1 LLFNESNMN
10 SLYPLKFHPVFK
22 DKLWGGDKIKTVLG
36 LDYGNLPNCGEAWVI
51 SGYSDNVSVV
61 QNGFL
66 QGNDLNELISIYMGD
81 LVGDSVYEQFGDEF
95 PLLLKFIDAHDWLS
109 IQVHPDDEL
118 AQKRQMPNGKTEM
131 WYILQADKDAKLIT
145 GFKEKIDSETYLK
158 YLIENKLPEILN
170 YETVDAGDVFFLPAG
185 RVHATGPGILL
196 AEIQQSSDATYRIY
210 DWDRIDDAGKKRELH
225 TSDALDAID
234 YSIPIHYKTRY
245 ATSKNRTATL
255 VNSPY
260 FTTNL
265 LEFDQPITKNLEEM
279 DSFVIYMCVEG
290 SGKIAWDGGTIEIK
304 MGEAALI
311 PNIVEEIF
319 LIPSGTSKLL
329 EVYIP

>member
-1 LLFNESNMN
+1 
-10 SLYPLKFHPVFK
+10 
-22 DKLWGGDKIKTVLG
+22 
-36 LDYGNLPNCGEAWVI
+36 
-51 SGYSDNVSVV
+51 
-61 QNGFL
+61 
-66 QGNDLNELISIYMGD
+66 
-81 LVGDSVYEQFGDEF
+81 
-95 PLLLKFIDAHDWLS
+95 
-109 IQVHPDDEL
+109 
-118 AQKRQMPNGKTEM
+118 
-131 WYILQADKDAKLIT
+131 
-145 GFKEKIDSETYLK
+145 
-158 YLIENKLPEILN
+158 
-170 YETVDAGDVFFLPAG
+170 
-185 RVHATGPGILL
+185 
-196 AEIQQSSDATYRIY
+196 
-210 DWDRIDDAGKKRELH
+210 
-225 TSDALDAID
+225 
-234 YSIPIHYKTRY
+234 
-245 ATSKNRTATL
+245 